1 MISFDGEN
9 NDVDGLKILRVMKR
23 KGNKAISTLL
33 LTFTLI
39 LINACIAKR
48 GNKKVDIGKD
58 KEWKP

>member
-9 NDVDGLKILRVMKR
+9 DYGDGLKILRV
-23 KGNKAISTLL
+23 ISTLL

-48 GNKKVDIGKD
+48 GNKKK
-58 KEWKP
+58 